1 MAFSHGFIYA
11 DHMRSLPIIRTACLC
26 IAFLVMA
33 LPHASS
39 AMVQQNDSPETPQL
53 PQFNPETGRY
63 MLFKHVLIRQGADWE
78 ARTTITRCI
87 RFTAIGR
94 GFRADSH
101 VVSVDES
108 GPKRLVALLSL
119 TQSIRENE
127 HLIFDLNAQGQ
138 IIGLRDE
145 NASWQRLVNALQGL
159 RADLPA
165 LIDSPS
171 GQKAGAR
178 LIDTILATP
187 ADQQRAYLAEGF
199 LPVLAMHPYFSKTD
213 QWPPIL
219 PSTLEKVTLGDW
231 NEDNISLLLKSPPPV
246 QAPNAKAENAG
257 QTRSEGHMTI
267 SRKDGLLLES
277 QRNIY
282 TRIGDSE
289 RMAAENW
296 QRIALS
302 GAKDANKCAI
312 AK

>member
-1 MAFSHGFIYA
+1 MVFSHCFIYA
-11 DHMRSLPIIRTACLC
+11 GHMKSLPIIRIACSC

-39 AMVQQNDSPETPQL
+39 AMVQQPVDQDTPKL
-53 PQFNPETGRY
+53 PQFSPETGRY
-63 MLFKHVLIRQGADWE
+63 MLFEHVLIRQGADWQ

-101 VVSVDES
+101 IISVDES

-145 NASWQRLVNALQGL
+145 VASWERLANALQGL

-171 GQKAGAR
+171 GQVAGER
-178 LIDTILATP
+178 LIDNILATP
-187 ADQQRAYLAEGF
+187 VDQQRAYLAEGF
-199 LPVLAMHPYFSKTD
+199 LPVMAMHPYFSKTD
-213 QWPPIL
+213 QWPLIL
-219 PSTLEKVTLGDW
+219 PFTQETVELGNWDKDRMSLSIKSLPPIPDA
-231 NEDNISLLLKSPPPV
+231 ETDNIS
-246 QAPNAKAENAG
+246 

-289 RMAAENW
+289 RMATEKW
-296 QRIALS
+296 QRIGLD
-302 GAKDANKCAI
+302 GAKGPGKCAM

>member
-1 MAFSHGFIYA
+1 
-11 DHMRSLPIIRTACLC
+11 
-26 IAFLVMA
+26 
-33 LPHASS
+33 
-39 AMVQQNDSPETPQL
+39 MVQQNDSPETPQL

-63 MLFKHVLIRQGADWE
+63 MLFKHVLIRQGTGWQ
-78 ARTTITRCI
+78 ARTMVTRCI

-101 VVSVDES
+101 VISVDES

-145 NASWQRLVNALQGL
+145 KASWQRLVNAVDRL

-165 LIDSPS
+165 LIDSPA

-178 LIDTILATP
+178 LIDSILATP
-187 ADQQRAYLAEGF
+187 VDQQRAYLAEGF

-213 QWPPIL
+213 QWPLIL
-219 PSTLEKVTLGDW
+219 PSTQETVELTNWDKDRM
-231 NEDNISLLLKSPPPV
+231 SLLLKSPPPA
-246 QAPNAKAENAG
+246 QAPNAKADNAG
-257 QTRSEGHMTI
+257 QTRSEGHMII
-267 SRKDGLLLES
+267 SRKDGLLLKS

-289 RMAAENW
+289 RIATEKW

-302 GAKDANKCAI
+302 GAKDANICAI
-312 AK
+312 AT